1 MHISLGVTMD
11 LAGSVLHITNEDP
24 SSYTWAHS
32 DVTCP
37 WLHQEL
43 ERPYS
48 VQGPGIHDSH

>member
-11 LAGSVLHITNEDP
+11 LAGSVLHVITEGP
-24 SSYTWAHS
+24 SSYTWALS
-32 DVTCP
+32 DVTCA

-48 VQGPGIHDSH
+48 VKGPRIQNSH